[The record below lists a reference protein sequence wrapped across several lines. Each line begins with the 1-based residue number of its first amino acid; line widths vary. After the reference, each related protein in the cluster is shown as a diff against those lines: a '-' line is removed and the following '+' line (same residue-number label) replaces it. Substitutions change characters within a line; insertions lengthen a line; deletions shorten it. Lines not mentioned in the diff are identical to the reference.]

1 MGEEFQAS
9 KPIYM
14 QIVDKINQQIIRGD
28 LLPGNKLPSVREMA
42 IQTGVNPNTIQRT
55 YSELERMEIVETR
68 RGQGTFVTEND
79 NLIKELKV
87 RLQMEIIEAFFNN
100 MKELG
105 FSDEEML
112 SGLEFYIKGKREKGN
127 D

>member
-14 QIVDKINQQIIRGD
+14 QIAEKINGQIVRGD

-55 YSELERMEIVETR
+55 YTELERMEIVETR
-68 RGQGTFVTEND
+68 RGQGTFVTENIS
-79 NLIKELKV
+79 LIYDLKIK
-87 RLQMEIIEAFFNN
+87 LQMDIIEAFFNN
-100 MKELG
+100 MRDLG
-105 FSDEEML
+105 FSEEEMV
-112 SGLEFYIKGKREKGN
+112 SGLEFYIKRKRE
-127 D
+127 DEDD

>member
-14 QIVDKINQQIIRGD
+14 QIVDRIVQQIIRGE
-28 LLPGNKLPSVREMA
+28 LLPEEKLPSVREMA

-55 YSELERMEIVETR
+55 YSELERMEVVETK
-68 RGQGTFVTEND
+68 RGQGTFITED
-79 NLIKELKV
+79 EQMIKQLKV
-87 RLQMEIIEAFFNN
+87 NMQIGIIEVFVKN

-105 FSDEEML
+105 FSDKEMVT
-112 SGLEFYIKGKREKGN
+112 GLETYFERKRGE
-127 D
+127 DDD